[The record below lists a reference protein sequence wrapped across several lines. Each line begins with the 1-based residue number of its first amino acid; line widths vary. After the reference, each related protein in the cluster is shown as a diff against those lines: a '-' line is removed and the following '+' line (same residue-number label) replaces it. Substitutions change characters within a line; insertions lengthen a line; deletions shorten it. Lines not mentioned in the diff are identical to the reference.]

1 MTAKLAMSEK
11 AIEAAKLLDFLQR
24 RDEKAR
30 AEAEE
35 LQESIARLRDR
46 LEREA
51 AEQIEVESHIKRQR
65 GLNIG
70 KGMRKKRQRRKN
82 TESA

>member
-35 LQESIARLRDR
+35 LQESIARLRER

-51 AEQIEVESHIKRQR
+51 AEQIAVESHVKRQR

-70 KGMRKKRQRRKN
+70 KGMKRRRQRRRN
-82 TESA
+82 GG